1 MVTTLKDVAG
11 GDSVSKGKNKK
22 KSLKLAVGAAQLGE
36 RVNIDNERLNE
47 TSSWRVTI
55 KPGDALIVDIAPLN
69 MDLLH
74 PEGAVIKF
82 HDASGAPSDRDDF
95 IAQKRHKLIK
105 GDSVFVDGGTVTTI
119 FESRS
124 LLTWLEKVVTEDS
137 LVAHVDPKKKGAQPA
152 VAELDALLIPHTKTG
167 KKNSVVDVDASDSE
181 GGDAPDED
189 A

>member
-55 KPGDALIVDIAPLN
+55 KPGDAFVVDIAPLN

-74 PEGAVIKF
+74 SEGVVIKF
-82 HDASGAPSDRDDF
+82 HDASGAPSDRGDF
-95 IAQKRHKLIK
+95 VAQKRHKLIK
-105 GDSVFVDGGTVTTI
+105 GDSVFIDGDTVTTV

-124 LLTWLEKVVTEDS
+124 LLTWLEGVVAEDS
-137 LVAHVDPKKKGAQPA
+137 LVARVDPKKKGSQPA
-152 VAELDALLIPHTKTG
+152 VAELDALLVSYAKSD
-167 KKNSVVDVDASDSE
+167 KKNDGADIDASDVE
-181 GGDAPDED
+181 GGDAPGEDE
-189 A
+189 